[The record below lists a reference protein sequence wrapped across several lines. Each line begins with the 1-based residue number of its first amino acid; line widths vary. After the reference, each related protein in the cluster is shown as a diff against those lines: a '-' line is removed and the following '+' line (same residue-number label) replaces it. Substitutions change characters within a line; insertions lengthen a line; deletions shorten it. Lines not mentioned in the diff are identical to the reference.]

1 MQTLTSSD
9 RERQED
15 RWEKEGGLN
24 LSLGYPIL
32 SPVAWELGSSRLHQ
46 WERTDCY
53 TQVLS
58 GLLRA

>member
-1 MQTLTSSD
+1 MRTLTSSD
-9 RERQED
+9 RERQD
-15 RWEKEGGLN
+15 RWEKQGGLN
-24 LSLGYPIL
+24 LALGYPIL
-32 SPVAWELGSSRLHQ
+32 SPVHWELGSSWLHQ